1 MSAATIYPK
10 ASAVKVSAILLAL
23 VVGLTVVGLPVS
35 ACKLPEGVMSE
46 KAATEASVGFLDFSR
61 GLQEQHTSIEPLLEQ
76 VTCRPGSR
84 CQAMRVYP
92 DGALYHED
100 QRDPHAPGWSY
111 LTQVKAE
118 GLATLAAIFREAC
131 AQAAP
136 PRRSGNDA
144 GSVTYRWKSGDCA
157 REVTIT
163 GVSYDGYE
171 ALRGVMEAVNGNLAP
186 RR

>member
-1 MSAATIYPK
+1 MKRWTPYVLARR
-10 ASAVKVSAILLAL
+10 ASLVLAL
-23 VVGLTVVGLPVS
+23 CAVHCVGT
-35 ACKLPEGVMSE
+35 KLPEGNMSE
-46 KAATEASVGFLDFSR
+46 KAATDDAVAFLAFRR
-61 GLQEQHTSIEPLLEQ
+61 GLQDAHVSTEPLLEQ

-84 CQAMRVYP
+84 CQAMRVYA

-100 QRDPHAPGWSY
+100 QRDPDAPGWSY
-111 LTQVKAE
+111 LTQVKPE
-118 GLATLAAIFREAC
+118 GIEALGAIFREAC

-171 ALRGVMEAVNGNLAP
+171 ALRGVTAAVNGNLAP